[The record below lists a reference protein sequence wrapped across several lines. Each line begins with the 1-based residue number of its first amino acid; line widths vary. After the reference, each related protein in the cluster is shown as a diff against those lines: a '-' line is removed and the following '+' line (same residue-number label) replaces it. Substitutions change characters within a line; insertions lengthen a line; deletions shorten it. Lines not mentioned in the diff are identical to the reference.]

1 MRKDETYVHPSAL
14 VSSKAKLD
22 LGVWVGPSSIIGENV
37 TIGKNT
43 RIDAKVYID
52 GHTEIGEDCRFWP
65 FVSVGTE
72 PQDLTYDAQD
82 TAVKIGDKNIFR
94 EFITINRGTAKGG
107 GATVIGSDNYLM
119 AYSHV
124 AHDCVVGSGTIFMH
138 GATLGGHV
146 SVGDFATVCAM
157 GGIHQFCRIGKF
169 AFIGGKSTITQDVLP
184 FCRVAG
190 ERPTQF
196 YGLNTIG
203 LRRKG
208 FSRDRIKALKGMF
221 KIIFYSDLNTSHAL
235 SRIEEEFPL
244 SEDRDDIIA
253 FIRSSK
259 RGFVKKPGDRWDAD
273 SE

>member
-1 MRKDETYVHPSAL
+1 
-14 VSSKAKLD
+14 
-22 LGVWVGPSSIIGENV
+22 VG
-37 TIGKNT
+37 
-43 RIDAKVYID
+43 
-52 GHTEIGEDCRFWP
+52 
-65 FVSVGTE
+65 
-72 PQDLTYDAQD
+72 
-82 TAVKIGDKNIFR
+82 
-94 EFITINRGTAKGG
+94 
-107 GATVIGSDNYLM
+107 
-119 AYSHV
+119 
-124 AHDCVVGSGTIFMH
+124 
-138 GATLGGHV
+138 
-146 SVGDFATVCAM
+146 AM

-190 ERPTQF
+190 ERPTQL

-244 SEDRDDIIA
+244 SEDRDDIIS

-259 RGFVKKPGDRWDAD
+259 RGFVKKPGDRWDAG